1 MTTIKTIYEH
11 KCAIIRLSGELDDS
25 SLIEICDQIDLAI
38 GYYQLRKIDI
48 HILSISCSIKSIDYY
63 LSKLNSWSSRAVIGT
78 LATSVISDFG
88 IDIISSGTVGYR
100 RAFRSAVFQNTG
112 IRCSSIG
119 FKQTVSRLEDSTG
132 TILNIPETNR
142 ATQHYDSSEPYGQQI
157 SYSQLDRF
165 RGKQVISSNE
175 AISLKLIDYCQDD
188 LRFSNS
194 LSKYPILN

>member
-11 KCAIIRLSGELDDS
+11 KCAIIRLSGELDDN

-63 LSKLNSWSSRAVIGT
+63 LAKLNSWSSLAIIGT

-88 IDIISSGTVGYR
+88 IDIISSGTVGHR

-112 IRCSSIG
+112 IKCSSIG
-119 FKQTVSRLEDSTG
+119 FKQTVARLEDSNG
-132 TILNIPETNR
+132 SILNIPETNR
-142 ATQHYDSSEPYGQQI
+142 ATQHYDSSEPYGHQI

-188 LRFSNS
+188 LRFF
-194 LSKYPILN
+194 